1 MTSSLRGAAFKL
13 ALSTARRVPY
23 VRRVPSSIRFP
34 LQRDGVD
41 PVARLATTRERGEVV
56 RFASLLGT
64 RVWLVTGYDAARA
77 VLADSAS
84 FANDVRDIIG
94 RQDRAPAERIGGLG
108 MTDQPDH
115 GRLRGVL
122 TP

>member
-23 VRRVPSSIRFP
+23 VRRVPASIRFP

-41 PVARLATTRERGEVV
+41 PVARLATTRARGEVV

-64 RVWLVTGYDAARA
+64 RVWLVTGYDAARSTA
-77 VLADSAS
+77 
-84 FANDVRDIIG
+84 
-94 RQDRAPAERIGGLG
+94 RA
-108 MTDQPDH
+108 
-115 GRLRGVL
+115 
-122 TP
+122 